1 MRFAAPHESGCGPTL
16 PTWACSKSA
25 VIWGTPVVIPTEARR
40 QPMTH
45 LRHRLCITEVEMML
59 ICAGTKSNSSPPP
72 RPYGV
77 RVLSRAPV
85 PMRCVFWDLTG
96 EAALEER
103 TSAAREPPAWRHT
116 RSPYYCRHACSV
128 FGKGPKRRP
137 ACRATNSN
145 RTTLDP
151 VSAMIAPSTLCPRL

>member
-1 MRFAAPHESGCGPTL
+1 MR
-16 PTWACSKSA
+16 
-25 VIWGTPVVIPTEARR
+25 RR
-40 QPMTH
+40 ELRPPLLTH

-96 EAALEER
+96 EAALER
-103 TSAAREPPAWRHT
+103 SARALLESRRLGGIRDRHT
-116 RSPYYCRHACSV
+116 TVDTRAPCSEN
-128 FGKGPKRRP
+128 GPRDARP
-137 ACRATNSN
+137 ARRLILNGPPYA
-145 RTTLDP
+145 RT
-151 VSAMIAPSTLCPRL
+151 RQ